1 MMKGVRKIME
11 NEPTNNNEI
20 APVDH
25 SMAQYGTGLNM
36 AQVKWVGQ
44 VFYKSGMFADTGDEA
59 QAMVKIMA
67 GQELGLAPFA
77 AMNGIN
83 IIKGRPTMS
92 GNLIASAVKKHKL
105 YDYRVVKSDANECII
120 DWFEKIDGKSVKT
133 GTNAFTMEMARNAGL
148 AGDNWRKYPQAMLF
162 NRAVSAGQKIY
173 APDVFVVSV
182 YTPEEI
188 EGLDAPQGYIPAK
201 SVKPSKPVIIDDE
214 STTLPAGNDVPFEDT
229 PAAPVEAETIST
241 STEIVD
247 EETERPI
254 ATTTK
259 RVVDA
264 EFKKKVRKTLDAL
277 ELNPTERL
285 RLLKNSTGRVS
296 LETLKDQDW
305 LKFSDAID
313 DMMIA
318 KADDLTAAE
327 TPVENNGGENET
339 ETQNQNDDAPADS

>member
-1 MMKGVRKIME
+1 MN
-11 NEPTNNNEI
+11 NEPTNNNEV

-92 GNLIASAVKKHKL
+92 GNLIASAVKKHKS
-105 YDYRVVKSDANECII
+105 YDYRVTKSDANECII
-120 DWFEKIDGKSVKT
+120 DWYEKINGELVKT

-148 AGDNWRKYPQAMLF
+148 SGDNWRKYPQAMLF
-162 NRAVSAGQKIY
+162 NRAISAGQKIY

-182 YTPEEI
+182 YTPEEL
-188 EGLDAPQGYIPAK
+188 ESEEPRGYIPPK
-201 SVKPSKPVIIDDE
+201 SVKPSQPVIVDDE
-214 STTLPAGNDVPFEDT
+214 TTTLPPAEPFTEPKRSD
-229 PAAPVEAETIST
+229 AAAEAETVST
-241 STEIVD
+241 STEVVD

-277 ELNPTERL
+277 DLNPTERL

-296 LETLKDQDW
+296 METLKDQDW

-318 KADDLTAAE
+318 RADEVTAAE

-339 ETQNQNDDAPADS
+339 ETQNTNDDAPADR

>member
-1 MMKGVRKIME
+1 MN
-11 NEPTNNNEI
+11 NEQPTNEI

-25 SMAQYGTGLNM
+25 SLGQYGTGLNM

-92 GNLIASAVKKHKL
+92 GNLIASAVKKHKS
-105 YDYRVVKSDANECII
+105 YDYRVTKSDANECII
-120 DWFEKIDGKSVKT
+120 DWYEKINGESVKT

-188 EGLDAPQGYIPAK
+188 EGLDAPTGYIPAK
-201 SVKPSKPVIIDDE
+201 SVKPSQPVIVDDP
-214 STTLPAGNDVPFEDT
+214 STVIPADEPFGDT
-229 PAAPVEAETIST
+229 PPQAPTAPVEAETVST

-296 LETLKDQDW
+296 METLKDQDW

-327 TPVENNGGENET
+327 TPVETNGGENET
-339 ETQNQNDDAPADS
+339 DTQKKNDDAPADS